1 MTYLLA
7 NVPTPPANGKD
18 IGALRLAHSLLFPAI
33 RMDPRITL
41 AGALVGFVVGLTGMG
56 GGALLTPI
64 LVLFLG
70 IDPLTAVSSDL
81 VAAMVM
87 KPVGGAVHMR
97 RGTVNY
103 RLVGWLMLG
112 SIPAAFGAVI
122 MLTGVADPASTGAII
137 KTAIGIALLLAAFAL
152 VAKSLLGARRDK
164 TPTPIAAGE
173 IKPLATVAIGVFGG
187 TVVGLTS
194 VGSGSLMIVLLLLVY
209 PRLSGKQLV
218 GTDLVQAVPLV
229 GSAAIAH
236 FFFGDVQLSLTAS
249 LLLGSLPAVYI
260 GARIS
265 SRAPDNLI
273 RPILAV
279 VLVASALKLLKVPNG
294 AVAIALLVLA
304 VALFAV
310 LRLGSR
316 AMAAGRLEE
325 APADAVPEPEIEP
338 ASQPS

>member
-1 MTYLLA
+1 M
-7 NVPTPPANGKD
+7 
-18 IGALRLAHSLLFPAI
+18 
-33 RMDPRITL
+33 ITL

-103 RLVGWLMLG
+103 GLVGWLMLG

-122 MLTGVADPASTGAII
+122 VLTRFADQAAVSSII
-137 KTAIGIALLLAAFAL
+137 KTAIGVALLFASAALIVKGALAA
-152 VAKSLLGARRDK
+152 RRQASDANAVIK
-164 TPTPIAAGE
+164 VKPIAT
-173 IKPLATVAIGVFGG
+173 LLIGVFGG

-194 VGSGSLMIVLLLLVY
+194 VGSGSLMIVFLMLIY
-209 PRLSGKQLV
+209 PRLSTRALV

-229 GSAAIAH
+229 GSAAAAH
-236 FFFGDVQLSLTAS
+236 LLFGHVQLGITGS
-249 LLLGSLPAVYI
+249 LLVGALPAVYL

-265 SRAPDNLI
+265 SKARDGLI
-273 RPILAV
+273 RPVLAV
-279 VLVASALKLLKVPNG
+279 VLIASGLKLLAVPNEV
-294 AVAIALLVLA
+294 VAITLLA
-304 VALFAV
+304 VATALFVV
-310 LRLGSR
+310 LRFGSR
-316 AMAAGRLEE
+316 AASRIE
-325 APADAVPEPEIEP
+325 AVVADAAAEP
-338 ASQPS
+338 AIERESRAS

>member
-1 MTYLLA
+1 M
-7 NVPTPPANGKD
+7 
-18 IGALRLAHSLLFPAI
+18 RLAQSVLLRHGMI
-33 RMDPRITL
+33 DPTITL

-103 RLVGWLMLG
+103 RLVAWLMIG
-112 SIPAAFGAVI
+112 SIPSAFGAVLV
-122 MLTGVADPASTGAII
+122 LTRVADPASTAAII
-137 KTAIGIALLLAAFAL
+137 KTTIGVALLLASGAL
-152 VAKSLLGARRDK
+152 VAKAVLGARRPSDAG
-164 TPTPIAAGE
+164 PVDAIAVRPIAT
-173 IKPLATVAIGVFGG
+173 LAVGIFGG

-194 VGSGSLMIVLLLLVY
+194 VGSGSLMIVLLLLIY
-209 PRLSGKQLV
+209 PRLSTRQLV

-229 GSAAIAH
+229 ASAAIAH
-236 FFFGDVQLSLTAS
+236 LFFGQVSFNLTGS
-249 LLLGSLPAVYI
+249 LLLGSLPAVYL
-260 GARIS
+260 GAKIS

-279 VLVASALKLLKVPNG
+279 VLVASGLKLLKVPNEW
-294 AVAIALLVLA
+294 VAISLLIFALAIAVL
-304 VALFAV
+304 

-316 AMAAGRLEE
+316 ALAAVGIDESVVE
-325 APADAVPEPEIEP
+325 AAPEAEIEP
-338 ASQPS
+338 ASQTS

>member
-1 MTYLLA
+1 MID
-7 NVPTPPANGKD
+7 PT
-18 IGALRLAHSLLFPAI
+18 I
-33 RMDPRITL
+33 ML

-103 RLVGWLMLG
+103 RLVAWLMLG

-122 MLTGVADPASTGAII
+122 VLTRVADPASTGALI
-137 KTAIGIALLLAAFAL
+137 KTAIGSALLLASVAL
-152 VAKSLLGARRDK
+152 IAKAVLAARRDRTAAAAPPVEVK
-164 TPTPIAAGE
+164 PT
-173 IKPLATVAIGVFGG
+173 ATLLIGIFGG

-209 PRLSGKQLV
+209 PRLSARQLV

-229 GSAAIAH
+229 GSAAVAH
-236 FFFGDVQLSLTAS
+236 LFFGDVQLAVTGS
-249 LLLGSLPAVYI
+249 LLLGSLPAVYL
-260 GARIS
+260 GARVS
-265 SRAPDNLI
+265 SRAPDGLI

-279 VLVASALKLLKVPNG
+279 VLVASGLKLLAVPNELV
-294 AVAIALLVLA
+294 AVSMLVLA
-304 VALFAV
+304 SALAFA
-310 LRLGSR
+310 LRFGGRSR
-316 AMAAGRLEE
+316 AEMPMVAAV
-325 APADAVPEPEIEP
+325 AAVAEPDIEP
-338 ASQPS
+338 GSQPS

>member
-1 MTYLLA
+1 
-7 NVPTPPANGKD
+7 
-18 IGALRLAHSLLFPAI
+18 
-33 RMDPRITL
+33 MDPRITL

-122 MLTGVADPASTGAII
+122 VLTRVADPASTSGII
-137 KTAIGIALLLAAFAL
+137 KTAIGISLLLASCAL
-152 VAKSLLGARRDK
+152 VAKAVIGARR
-164 TPTPIAAGE
+164 PTSDQPMPSSDV
-173 IKPLATVAIGVFGG
+173 KPLATLAIGVFGG

-194 VGSGSLMIVLLLLVY
+194 VGSGSLMIVMLLLVY

-229 GSAAIAH
+229 GSAAVAH
-236 FFFGDVQLSLTAS
+236 LLFGDVQMSVTGS
-249 LLLGSLPAVYI
+249 LLLGSLPAVYL
-260 GARIS
+260 GAKIS

-273 RPILAV
+273 RPVLAI
-279 VLVASALKLLKVPNG
+279 VLVASGLKLLKVPNE
-294 AVAIALLVLA
+294 AVAISLLVLA
-304 VALFAV
+304 VALFTV
-310 LRLGSR
+310 LRFGGKAR
-316 AMAAGRLEE
+316 
-325 APADAVPEPEIEP
+325 DALTGEPEPEALPEP
-338 ASQPS
+338 ESQAS

>member
-1 MTYLLA
+1 M
-7 NVPTPPANGKD
+7 PWHGRCSSD
-18 IGALRLAHSLLFPAI
+18 IEMF
-33 RMDPRITL
+33 DPMITL

-103 RLVGWLMLG
+103 GLVGWLMLG

-122 MLTGVADPASTGAII
+122 VLTRFADQAAVSSII
-137 KTAIGIALLLAAFAL
+137 KTAIGVALLFASAALIVKGALAA
-152 VAKSLLGARRDK
+152 RRQASDANAVIK
-164 TPTPIAAGE
+164 VKPIAT
-173 IKPLATVAIGVFGG
+173 LLIGVFGG

-194 VGSGSLMIVLLLLVY
+194 VGSGSLMIVFLMLIY
-209 PRLSGKQLV
+209 PRLSTRALV

-229 GSAAIAH
+229 GSAAAAH
-236 FFFGDVQLSLTAS
+236 LLFGHVQLGITAS
-249 LLLGSLPAVYI
+249 LLVGALPAVYL

-265 SRAPDNLI
+265 SKARDGLI
-273 RPILAV
+273 RPVLAV
-279 VLVASALKLLKVPNG
+279 VLIASGLKLLAVPNEV
-294 AVAIALLVLA
+294 VAITLLA
-304 VALFAV
+304 VATALFVV
-310 LRLGSR
+310 LRFGSR
-316 AMAAGRLEE
+316 AASRIE
-325 APADAVPEPEIEP
+325 AVVADAAAEP
-338 ASQPS
+338 AIERESRAS

>member
-1 MTYLLA
+1 
-7 NVPTPPANGKD
+7 
-18 IGALRLAHSLLFPAI
+18 
-33 RMDPRITL
+33 MDPRITL
-41 AGALVGFVVGLTGMG
+41 AGALVGFIVGLTGMG

-103 RLVGWLMLG
+103 RLVGWLMVG

-122 MLTGVADPASTGAII
+122 VLTRVADPASTASII
-137 KTAIGIALLLAAFAL
+137 KTSIGVALLLASCAL
-152 VAKSLLGARRDK
+152 IAKSTLSARR
-164 TPTPIAAGE
+164 PSNSGPLAPSE
-173 IKPLATVAIGVFGG
+173 VKPLATLAIGVFGG

-194 VGSGSLMIVLLLLVY
+194 VGSGSLMIVFLLLIY
-209 PRLSGKQLV
+209 PRISGKQLV

-236 FFFGDVQLSLTAS
+236 LLFGDVKLSITGS
-249 LLLGSLPAVYI
+249 LLIGSLPAVYL
-260 GARIS
+260 GAKIS

-273 RPILAV
+273 RPVLAV
-279 VLVASALKLLKVPNG
+279 VLVASGLKLLKVPNE
-294 AVAIALLVLA
+294 AVAITLLVLA
-304 VALFAV
+304 IALFVV
-310 LRLGSR
+310 LRFGGKAR
-316 AMAAGRLEE
+316 
-325 APADAVPEPEIEP
+325 DALTGEPPENEPLPEPE
-338 ASQPS
+338 SQAT

>member
-1 MTYLLA
+1 
-7 NVPTPPANGKD
+7 
-18 IGALRLAHSLLFPAI
+18 
-33 RMDPRITL
+33 MDPRITL

-103 RLVGWLMLG
+103 RLVAWLMLG
-112 SIPAAFGAVI
+112 SIPAAFAAV
-122 MLTGVADPASTGAII
+122 MVLTRVADPASTSTII
-137 KTAIGIALLLAAFAL
+137 KTAIGIALLLASGAL
-152 VAKSLLGARRDK
+152 LAKSVLGARRPA
-164 TPTPIAAGE
+164 TSQPLAASE
-173 IKPLATVAIGVFGG
+173 VKPLATLAIGIFGG

-194 VGSGSLMIVLLLLVY
+194 VGSGSLMIVLLMLVY

-236 FFFGDVQLSLTAS
+236 LLFGDVQLGLTGS
-249 LLLGSLPAVYI
+249 LLIGSLPAVYL
-260 GARIS
+260 GAKIS

-273 RPILAV
+273 RPVLAV
-279 VLVASALKLLKVPNG
+279 VLVASGLKLLKVPNQ

-304 VALFAV
+304 VALFGL
-310 LRLGSR
+310 LRLGGKER
-316 AMAAGRLEE
+316 A
-325 APADAVPEPEIEP
+325 AVPVDGEPLAEPE
-338 ASQPS
+338 SQAG

>member
-1 MTYLLA
+1 M
-7 NVPTPPANGKD
+7 
-18 IGALRLAHSLLFPAI
+18 
-33 RMDPRITL
+33 ITL

-103 RLVGWLMLG
+103 GLVGWLMLG

-122 MLTGVADPASTGAII
+122 VLTRFVDQAAVSSII
-137 KTAIGIALLLAAFAL
+137 KTAIGVALLFASAALIVKGALAA
-152 VAKSLLGARRDK
+152 RRQASDANAVIK
-164 TPTPIAAGE
+164 VKPIAT
-173 IKPLATVAIGVFGG
+173 LLIGVFGG

-194 VGSGSLMIVLLLLVY
+194 VGSGSLMIVFLMLIY
-209 PRLSGKQLV
+209 PRLSTRALV

-229 GSAAIAH
+229 GSAAAAH
-236 FFFGDVQLSLTAS
+236 LLFGHVQLGITGS
-249 LLLGSLPAVYI
+249 LLVGALPAVYL

-265 SRAPDNLI
+265 SKARDGLI
-273 RPILAV
+273 RPVLAV
-279 VLVASALKLLKVPNG
+279 VLIASGLKLLAVPNEV
-294 AVAIALLVLA
+294 VAITLLA
-304 VALFAV
+304 VATALFVV
-310 LRLGSR
+310 LRFGSR
-316 AMAAGRLEE
+316 AASRIE
-325 APADAVPEPEIEP
+325 AVVADAAAEP
-338 ASQPS
+338 AIERESRAS

>member
-1 MTYLLA
+1 M
-7 NVPTPPANGKD
+7 
-18 IGALRLAHSLLFPAI
+18 
-33 RMDPRITL
+33 ITL

-103 RLVGWLMLG
+103 GLVGWLMLG

-122 MLTGVADPASTGAII
+122 VLTRFADQAAVSSII
-137 KTAIGIALLLAAFAL
+137 KTAIGVALLFASAALIVKGALAA
-152 VAKSLLGARRDK
+152 RRQASDANAVIK
-164 TPTPIAAGE
+164 VKPIAT
-173 IKPLATVAIGVFGG
+173 LLIGVFGG

-194 VGSGSLMIVLLLLVY
+194 VGSGSLMIVFLMLIY
-209 PRLSGKQLV
+209 PRLSTRALV

-229 GSAAIAH
+229 GSAAVAH
-236 FFFGDVQLSLTAS
+236 LLFGHVQLGITGS
-249 LLLGSLPAVYI
+249 LLVGALPAVYL

-265 SRAPDNLI
+265 SKARDGLI
-273 RPILAV
+273 RPVLAV
-279 VLVASALKLLKVPNG
+279 VLIASGLKLLAVPNEV
-294 AVAIALLVLA
+294 VAITLLA
-304 VALFAV
+304 VATALFVV
-310 LRLGSR
+310 LRFGSR
-316 AMAAGRLEE
+316 AASRIE
-325 APADAVPEPEIEP
+325 AVVADAAAEP
-338 ASQPS
+338 AIERESRAS

>member
-1 MTYLLA
+1 MID
-7 NVPTPPANGKD
+7 PT
-18 IGALRLAHSLLFPAI
+18 II
-33 RMDPRITL
+33 L

-103 RLVGWLMLG
+103 RLVAWLMIG

-122 MLTGVADPASTGAII
+122 VLTRVADPASTSALI
-137 KTAIGIALLLAAFAL
+137 KTSIGAALLLASVAL
-152 VAKSLLGARRDK
+152 IAKSVLGARRDASADAG
-164 TPTPIAAGE
+164 AATTV
-173 IKPLATVAIGVFGG
+173 KPLATLAIGLFGG

-194 VGSGSLMIVLLLLVY
+194 VGSGSLMIVLMLLVY
-209 PRLSGKQLV
+209 PRLSTRQLV

-229 GSAAIAH
+229 GSAAVAH
-236 FFFGDVQLSLTAS
+236 LFFGDVHFDLTGS
-249 LLLGSLPAVYI
+249 LLLGSIPAVYL

-265 SRAPDNLI
+265 SRAPDHLI
-273 RPILAV
+273 RPVLAV
-279 VLVASALKLLKVPNG
+279 VLVASGLKLLAVPNHLI
-294 AVAIALLVLA
+294 AIALLVLA
-304 VALFAV
+304 AGIAFV
-310 LRLGSR
+310 LRFGR
-316 AMAAGRLEE
+316 VRPPVGEVVAAVE
-325 APADAVPEPEIEP
+325 PAIEPE
-338 ASQPS
+338 SQPG

>member
-1 MTYLLA
+1 
-7 NVPTPPANGKD
+7 
-18 IGALRLAHSLLFPAI
+18 
-33 RMDPRITL
+33 MDPRITL
-41 AGALVGFVVGLTGMG
+41 AGALVGFIVGLTGMG

-122 MLTGVADPASTGAII
+122 VLTRVADPASTSNII
-137 KTAIGIALLLAAFAL
+137 KTAIGVALLLASFAL
-152 VAKSLLGARRDK
+152 VAKSVLGARRPSDSA
-164 TPTPIAAGE
+164 PLAAGDV
-173 IKPLATVAIGVFGG
+173 KPLATLAVGVFGG

-194 VGSGSLMIVLLLLVY
+194 VGSGSLMIVLLLLIY

-229 GSAAIAH
+229 ASAAIAH
-236 FFFGDVQLSLTAS
+236 LIFGDVKLSITGS
-249 LLLGSLPAVYI
+249 LLLGSLPAVYL
-260 GARIS
+260 GAKIS

-273 RPILAV
+273 RPVLAV
-279 VLVASALKLLKVPNG
+279 VLVASGLKLLKVPNE
-294 AVAIALLVLA
+294 AVAITLLVLA
-304 VALFAV
+304 VALFTV
-310 LRLGSR
+310 LRFGGKAR
-316 AMAAGRLEE
+316 E
-325 APADAVPEPEIEP
+325 ALTGTPAEADPLPEPESQ
-338 ASQPS
+338 AS

>member
-1 MTYLLA
+1 M
-7 NVPTPPANGKD
+7 
-18 IGALRLAHSLLFPAI
+18 
-33 RMDPRITL
+33 ITL

-103 RLVGWLMLG
+103 GLVGWLMLG

-122 MLTGVADPASTGAII
+122 VLTRFADQAAVSSII
-137 KTAIGIALLLAAFAL
+137 KTAIGVALLFASAALIVKGALAA
-152 VAKSLLGARRDK
+152 RRQASDANAVIK
-164 TPTPIAAGE
+164 VKPIAT
-173 IKPLATVAIGVFGG
+173 LLIGVFGG

-194 VGSGSLMIVLLLLVY
+194 VGSGSLMIVFLMLIY
-209 PRLSGKQLV
+209 PRLSTRALV

-229 GSAAIAH
+229 GSAAAAH
-236 FFFGDVQLSLTAS
+236 LLFGHVQLGITAS
-249 LLLGSLPAVYI
+249 LLVGALPAVYL

-265 SRAPDNLI
+265 SKARDGLI
-273 RPILAV
+273 RPVLAV
-279 VLVASALKLLKVPNG
+279 VLIASGLKLLAVPNEV
-294 AVAIALLVLA
+294 VAITLLA
-304 VALFAV
+304 VATALFVV
-310 LRLGSR
+310 LRFGSR
-316 AMAAGRLEE
+316 AASRIE
-325 APADAVPEPEIEP
+325 AVVADAAAEP
-338 ASQPS
+338 AIERESRAS

>member
-1 MTYLLA
+1 M
-7 NVPTPPANGKD
+7 PWHGRCSSD
-18 IGALRLAHSLLFPAI
+18 IEMF
-33 RMDPRITL
+33 DPMITL

-103 RLVGWLMLG
+103 GLVGWLMLG

-122 MLTGVADPASTGAII
+122 VLTRFADQAAVSSII
-137 KTAIGIALLLAAFAL
+137 KTAIGVALLFASAALIVKGALAA
-152 VAKSLLGARRDK
+152 RRQASDANAVIK
-164 TPTPIAAGE
+164 VKPIAT
-173 IKPLATVAIGVFGG
+173 LLIGVFGG

-194 VGSGSLMIVLLLLVY
+194 VGSGSLMIVFLMLIY
-209 PRLSGKQLV
+209 PRLSTRALV

-229 GSAAIAH
+229 SSAAAAH
-236 FFFGDVQLSLTAS
+236 LLFGHVQLGITAS
-249 LLLGSLPAVYI
+249 LLVGALPAVYL

-265 SRAPDNLI
+265 SKARDGLI
-273 RPILAV
+273 RPVLAV
-279 VLVASALKLLKVPNG
+279 VLIASGLKLLAVPNEV
-294 AVAIALLVLA
+294 VAITLLA
-304 VALFAV
+304 VATALFVV
-310 LRLGSR
+310 LRFGSR
-316 AMAAGRLEE
+316 AASRIE
-325 APADAVPEPEIEP
+325 AVVADAAAEP
-338 ASQPS
+338 AIERESRAS

>member
-1 MTYLLA
+1 
-7 NVPTPPANGKD
+7 
-18 IGALRLAHSLLFPAI
+18 
-33 RMDPRITL
+33 MDPRITL

-122 MLTGVADPASTGAII
+122 VLTRVADPASTASII
-137 KTAIGIALLLAAFAL
+137 KTAIGVALLLASGAL
-152 VAKSLLGARRDK
+152 VAKSLLGARRAPN
-164 TPTPIAAGE
+164 TAPLTAGE
-173 IKPLATVAIGVFGG
+173 VKPLATLAVGVFGG
-187 TVVGLTS
+187 AVVGLTS
-194 VGSGSLMIVLLLLVY
+194 VGSGSLMILLLLLIY

-229 GSAAIAH
+229 GSAAVAH
-236 FFFGDVQLSLTAS
+236 LLFGDVKLGITGS
-249 LLLGSLPAVYI
+249 LLLGSLPAVYL
-260 GARIS
+260 GAKIS

-273 RPILAV
+273 RPVLAV
-279 VLVASALKLLKVPNG
+279 VLVASGLKLLKVPNE
-294 AVAIALLVLA
+294 AVAITLLVLA

-310 LRLGSR
+310 LRFGGKAR
-316 AMAAGRLEE
+316 
-325 APADAVPEPEIEP
+325 DALTGESSEPDPLPEPE
-338 ASQPS
+338 SQVS